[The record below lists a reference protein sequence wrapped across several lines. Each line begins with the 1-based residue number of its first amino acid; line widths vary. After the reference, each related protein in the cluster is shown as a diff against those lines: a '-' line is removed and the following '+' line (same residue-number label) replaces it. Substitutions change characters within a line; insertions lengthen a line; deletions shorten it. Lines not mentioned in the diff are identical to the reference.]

1 MFLLNNVI
9 VAFKYFYLVLCKSDN
24 RVLAGMLVLLLLF
37 PTAGAAGCGYG
48 EVESAGDPGR
58 CVAPLALLLGGSDL
72 RGWRRDGELWSEEGP
87 VQDQVPDF
95 PYTIDAPFGWWSR
108 AGAVVC
114 GGKEAKEH

>member
-1 MFLLNNVI
+1 M
-9 VAFKYFYLVLCKSDN
+9 LCKSDN
-24 RVLAGMLVLLLLF
+24 RVLAEMFVLLLLL

-87 VQDQVPDF
+87 MHEQVPDF